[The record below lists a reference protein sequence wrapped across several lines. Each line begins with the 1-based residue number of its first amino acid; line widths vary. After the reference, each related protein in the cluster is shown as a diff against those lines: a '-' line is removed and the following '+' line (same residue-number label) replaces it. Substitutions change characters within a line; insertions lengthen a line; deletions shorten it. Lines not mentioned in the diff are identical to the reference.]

1 MYPSF
6 LPWQT
11 ASYSN
16 IGYQLLSYAL
26 EAMTNRTF
34 VDILYDRVIKPLDL
48 KSTYYEWAP
57 TSVGIIP
64 TDPVEDYWWVNLGQA
79 GP

>member
-16 IGYQLLSYAL
+16 IAYQLLSYAL
-26 EAMTNRTF
+26 ESMAGKNF
-34 VDILYDRVIKPLDL
+34 IDILNDRVIKPLDL
-48 KSTYYEWAP
+48 KHTYYENAP
-57 TSVGIIP
+57 PSVGIIP
-64 TDPVEDYWWVNLGQA
+64 TGTTEDYWWVNLGQA

>member
-6 LPWQT
+6 SPWQT

-16 IGYQLLSYAL
+16 IGYQLLAYAL
-26 EAMTNRTF
+26 EAMTNKTF

-48 KSTYYEWAP
+48 KSTYYEYAP

-64 TDPVEDYWWVNLGQA
+64 TDSIEDYWWVNLGQA

>member
-1 MYPSF
+1 
-6 LPWQT
+6 
-11 ASYSN
+11 
-16 IGYQLLSYAL
+16 
-26 EAMTNRTF
+26 MTNRTF

-48 KSTYYEWAP
+48 KSTYYEYAP

-64 TDPVEDYWWVNLGQA
+64 TDSIEDYWWVNLGQA

>member
-6 LPWQT
+6 SPWQT

-16 IGYQLLSYAL
+16 IGYQLLAYAL

-48 KSTYYEWAP
+48 KSTYYEYAP

-64 TDPVEDYWWVNLGQA
+64 TDSIEDYWWVNLGQA

>member
-16 IGYQLLSYAL
+16 IGYQLLAYAL

-48 KSTYYEWAP
+48 KSTYYEYAP

-64 TDPVEDYWWVNLGQA
+64 TDSIEDYWWVNLGQA